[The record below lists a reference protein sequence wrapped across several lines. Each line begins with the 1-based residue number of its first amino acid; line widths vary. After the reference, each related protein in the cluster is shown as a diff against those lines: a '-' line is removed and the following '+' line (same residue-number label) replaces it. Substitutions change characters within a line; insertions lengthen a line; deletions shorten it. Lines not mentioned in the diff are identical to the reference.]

1 MTLWQNF
8 AGACTSLA
16 LVGGT
21 ALGAIA
27 PALAQTAQAPVAVVE
42 EVNGKVV
49 GVEFM
54 DYVRPGKV
62 IKLGPNGSIV
72 LGYMKSCWRETVT
85 GGTVVIGAEESLVHL
100 GEVQRVKFD
109 CDRHGRPLSDRPREV
124 AGAVFRALSR
134 ASR

>member
-1 MTLWQNF
+1 MTLWQKF

-21 ALGAIA
+21 AIA

-100 GEVQRVKFD
+100 GEVRRVKFD
-109 CDRHGRPLSDRPREV
+109 CDRYGRPLSDRPREV